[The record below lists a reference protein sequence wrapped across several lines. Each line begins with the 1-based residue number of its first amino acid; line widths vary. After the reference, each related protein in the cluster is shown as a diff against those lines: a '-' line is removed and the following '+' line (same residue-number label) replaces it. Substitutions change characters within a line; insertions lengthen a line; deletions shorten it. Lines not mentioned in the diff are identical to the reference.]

1 MTEPVTLNLNDVGD
15 LTRRVLL
22 ACGTGSENA
31 ESVVASVIAA
41 EADGIHSHGLARL
54 PTYAEHVLCGKV
66 DGAARPTVA
75 RPRPGAVVADALGGF
90 AHPAID
96 LGLPELVAAARECG
110 VAAMSVTNSYNCG
123 VVGYHVERL
132 ADHGLLALAF
142 VNGPAAIAPWGGKKG
157 LFGTDPIAIAC
168 PRAGGSPL
176 VIDQSSSVI
185 AKKRGHGSCPEGRAD
200 SRRLGVRCRRQHDH
214 GCGGSP
220 ERDHGA
226 DGWTQGRESGHPY
239 RTDGRGSVGRAFSV
253 SRLPVFGGN
262 EGGPPRTG
270 QCFLAFDTSAFSE
283 GFTEHAEDLF
293 AAILD
298 QPGTRL
304 PGDRRLAGSCED
316 FSRRGFDFVSA
327 SREIGRLRRANK
339 CRIGFVAPIGSSAK
353 SERRHRLFEK
363 VCFLGR
369 GFAAQYVVA
378 MGKASE
384 TFDDLVVPER
394 RRQTR
399 FTLRAVIV
407 VLDEGDVSDLVV
419 QVFGVFERQ
428 I

>member
-142 VNGPAAIAPWGGKKG
+142 VNGPAAIAPWGGKRG

-168 PRAGGSPL
+168 PRTGGSPL

-185 AKKRGHGSCPEGRAD
+185 AKSEVMVHAQKGEPIPEGWAFD
-200 SRRLGVRCRRQHDH
+200 
-214 GCGGSP
+214 
-220 ERDHGA
+220 A
-226 DGWTQGRESGHPY
+226 DGNTTTDAAEALKGTMAPTGGRKGANLAILIELMAAGLSGAHF
-239 RTDGRGSVGRAFSV
+239 GFQASS
-253 SRLPVFGGN
+253 FGGN

-304 PGDRRLAGSCED
+304 PGDRRLAARTRTSAEG
-316 FSRRGFDFVSA
+316 VS
-327 SREIGRLRRANK
+327 I
-339 CRIGFVAPIGSSAK
+339 SSVL
-353 SERRHRLFEK
+353 HEK
-363 VCFLGR
+363 LEGY
-369 GFAAQYVVA
+369 AA
-378 MGKASE
+378 
-384 TFDDLVVPER
+384 R
-394 RRQTR
+394 
-399 FTLRAVIV
+399 
-407 VLDEGDVSDLVV
+407 
-419 QVFGVFERQ
+419 
-428 I
+428 